1 MITKSIH
8 SDILK
13 YKGAFK
19 GKECLVVSCGPS
31 LKSVDINKLKD
42 ICKDR
47 VVIAIKQAYGIMPEL
62 VDFHVFNCNT
72 FTSFEKNKNTVTI
85 ACSSDTESNIR
96 RAAWGNHK
104 VDIFLRNKSGVPI
117 EETLAYKGNYD
128 DWEYEKTIDRPA
140 GPAIIHEV
148 VVNMLSL
155 FEVSKVYFFGW
166 DLASPEDV
174 KNNKYTHFYR
184 DLSIPL
190 KKVGY
195 ANPKSFDLLIKTS
208 YNLYEWFGEKGIS
221 MEIVSDISLLDDRI
235 PRKQIQ
241 NIGVM

>member
-1 MITKSIH
+1 MINKEIH
-8 SDILK
+8 SDILR
-13 YKGAFK
+13 YKDAFK

-31 LKSVDINKLKD
+31 LKKVDIKRLKE
-42 ICKDR
+42 ISKNR
-47 VVIAIKQAYGIMPEL
+47 VVVAIKQAYGVLPEC

-72 FTSFEKNKNTVTI
+72 FTSFEKSKSTVTV
-85 ACSSDTESNIR
+85 ACSSDTENNIR

-104 VDIFLRNKSGVPI
+104 VDIFLRNKSGIPI
-117 EETLAYKGNYD
+117 EETIAYKGNYD
-128 DWEYEKTIDRPA
+128 EWEYEKTLDRPA

-155 FEVSKVYFFGW
+155 FGISKVYFFGW

-174 KNNKYTHFYR
+174 KNKKYTHFYEN
-184 DLSIPL
+184 LSIPL

-208 YNLYEWFGEKGIS
+208 YNLYEWFAEKGIA
-221 MEIVSDISLLDDRI
+221 MNIVSDISLLDQRI
-235 PRKQIQ
+235 PRQKIE
-241 NIGVM
+241 NIEVI